1 MSGRSAKK
9 AVSRVF
15 LGAAGA
21 CFLFG
26 TAVTVGD
33 VLLRAAASRNIPGAI
48 ELTSLS
54 IGLGALLSMPVC
66 YAMQSHV
73 TARLLSELMPNRF
86 GRTLG
91 LVGAVV
97 SAGFAA
103 LLVWIMGHAAI
114 EKIGSPETT
123 ADLGLPIPAATA
135 IVAAAMAACLAAA
148 LAGLRYALKND
159 RSW

>member
-1 MSGRSAKK
+1 MSRSSAKK
-9 AVSRVF
+9 IVSRVF

-26 TAVTVGD
+26 AGVTVGD
-33 VLLRAAASRNIPGAI
+33 VALRALASRNIPGAI

-86 GRTLG
+86 RWPLG
-91 LVGAVV
+91 LTGAVV
-97 SAGFAA
+97 STLFAA
-103 LLVWIMGHAAI
+103 VLLWVMGHAAI
-114 EKIGSPETT
+114 DKIGSPETT
-123 ADLGLPIPAATA
+123 ADLGLPIPTATA
-135 IVAAAMAACLAAA
+135 IVAAALLACLVAA

-159 RSW
+159 RNW